1 MLLAFNAPGQFP
13 DSLIREVTRS
23 IPADPD
29 RLRDLL
35 KKWLRLFKTTPQRLV
50 QGFFSSM
57 TFTHTRAGHA
67 IVYQSP
73 LFPIIFTVHGPHEGR
88 EQGLTHFLEAVL
100 FKQCGPWL
108 TNAFTTF

>member
-1 MLLAFNAPGQFP
+1 MLLAFNTPGQFP
-13 DSLIREVTRS
+13 DSLIREVTKS

-35 KKWLRLFKTTPQRLV
+35 KKWLRLFKTRLR
-50 QGFFSSM
+50 GWSRASFSSM
-57 TFTHTRAGHA
+57 TFAHTRAGHA

-73 LFPIIFTVHGPHEGR
+73 LFPITFTVHGTHEGR